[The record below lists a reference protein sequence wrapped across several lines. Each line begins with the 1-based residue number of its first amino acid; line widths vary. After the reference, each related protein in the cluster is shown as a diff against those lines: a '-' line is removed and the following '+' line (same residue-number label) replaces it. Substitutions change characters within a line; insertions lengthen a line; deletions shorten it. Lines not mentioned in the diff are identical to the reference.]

1 MFQHSLLDVI
11 PEFLESCFVIPL
23 GARAAHGHGLLSPR
37 NRVPEATSLR
47 PTPSHHPGP
56 GANRSSGRA
65 LRSWPARADLKPH
78 SSDSPSVMKFEKRS
92 GRINQGIIS
101 VPISDYSTMVPRYRI
116 CRDVLCPLRSTT
128 AIRTLSC
135 GAPHTRTRAD
145 RENWVGWTGGGI
157 AGAGL
162 GWSFCV
168 AVQRRST
175 SANAL
180 PHRTTRYKGYHQ
192 DGNHSE

>member
-1 MFQHSLLDVI
+1 
-11 PEFLESCFVIPL
+11 
-23 GARAAHGHGLLSPR
+23 
-37 NRVPEATSLR
+37 
-47 PTPSHHPGP
+47 
-56 GANRSSGRA
+56 
-65 LRSWPARADLKPH
+65 
-78 SSDSPSVMKFEKRS
+78 
-92 GRINQGIIS
+92 
-101 VPISDYSTMVPRYRI
+101 MVPRYRI

-135 GAPHTRTRAD
+135 GAPHPRTRAD

-192 DGNHSE
+192 DGNHSEFGSHHREVGGSLRRRPQGVWQARIELRRASRELTAWRPAAGARAERSRFDVVLKSARITSDLNQ

>member
-1 MFQHSLLDVI
+1 MFRHSLLDVI

-78 SSDSPSVMKFEKRS
+78 SSDSPSVMKFEKRRVAS
-92 GRINQGIIS
+92 IKES
-101 VPISDYSTMVPRYRI
+101 YRYRYPI
-116 CRDVLCPLRSTT
+116 IVPWYPDTVSVGMCCARSDRRLPFGLSPAVRHIHAHVQTM
-128 AIRTLSC
+128 RT
-135 GAPHTRTRAD
+135 
-145 RENWVGWTGGGI
+145 GWGGRV
-157 AGAGL
+157 
-162 GWSFCV
+162 V
-168 AVQRRST
+168 A
-175 SANAL
+175 
-180 PHRTTRYKGYHQ
+180 
-192 DGNHSE
+192 